1 MSSFGLRRQSFA
13 ANLNEQSNTKEM
25 NIFMSRIELHESD
38 EEIRRRRRQRIEEM
52 RRARE
57 REAMIRRFVIPG
69 AALLLLLIVIVVV
82 ICVKAF
88 GSKKPEEVIP
98 ESTTVSEIAP
108 TVMESS
114 STEEASEE
122 IEEGY
127 VLQRMDTTEA
137 LNFSRFEGNISSTYG
152 VFIDADNGIILA
164 GNDYNER
171 IVPASMTKIMTVLTA
186 AKALGITG
194 ENWAENP
201 VLQDTFTITREITDY
216 SFVHECSNVGFEV
229 GEAVP
234 VIELFYGTIMPSGAD
249 AALGLAYYVAGSQE
263 AFMELVNQDLAELG
277 LSQSSHF
284 TNCIGLYEKDHYSTS
299 LDIAIMMKAV
309 MDNPFL
315 RDVLSAH
322 VREIPASELH
332 PNGIILSN
340 LFLRRIED
348 RDTHGEVIGA
358 KTGFVNQ
365 SKNCCVSLAEDKNG
379 KEYICVTIGA
389 EGKWKCIDDHMY
401 LYQKY
406 LPE

>member
-1 MSSFGLRRQSFA
+1 
-13 ANLNEQSNTKEM
+13 
-25 NIFMSRIELHESD
+25 MSRIELQESE
-38 EEIRRRRRQRIEEM
+38 EEIRRRRRKRIEEM
-52 RRARE
+52 RREKE
-57 REAMIRRFVIPG
+57 RAEFIQRYVIPG
-69 AALLLLLIVIVVV
+69 VAIGAVLLIIVIVV
-82 ICVKAF
+82 CVKVF
-88 GSKKPEEVIP
+88 GSGKPMEEPEESSVVQ
-98 ESTTVSEIAP
+98 ESLPVTITP
-108 TVMESS
+108 
-114 STEEASEE
+114 ASEE
-122 IEEGY
+122 ETTEEVAEEEY
-127 VLQRMDTTEA
+127 KLEKMLTTEA
-137 LNFSRFEGNISSTYG
+137 LNFSRFGGNISSTHG
-152 VFIDADNGIILA
+152 VFIDVDNGMILA

-234 VIELFYGTIMPSGAD
+234 VLELFYGTIMPSGAD
-249 AALGLAYYVAGSQE
+249 AALGLACYVAGSQE

-284 TNCIGLYEKDHYSTS
+284 TNCIGLYEKEHYSTS

-322 VREIPASELH
+322 IREIAASEIH

-365 SKNCCVSLAEDKNG
+365 SKNCCVSLAKDKNG

>member
-1 MSSFGLRRQSFA
+1 MKQRNFA
-13 ANLNEQSNTKEM
+13 PDLVLPNKTKETKI
-25 NIFMSRIELHESD
+25 NMSRIELQESD

-57 REAMIRRFVIPG
+57 RERLMKQYAIMGAGAFV
-69 AALLLLLIVIVVV
+69 ALIILLI

-88 GSKKPEEVIP
+88 GSDEPEAVDSPESTITSEVKASVAVVSSVPEEV
-98 ESTTVSEIAP
+98 EV
-108 TVMESS
+108 
-114 STEEASEE
+114 
-122 IEEGY
+122 GY
-127 VLQRMDTTEA
+127 VLQSMNATEA
-137 LNFSRFEGNISSTYG
+137 ASFSRFQGDISSTYG
-152 VFIDADNGIILA
+152 VFIDVEDEKILA
-164 GNDYNER
+164 GNDYNAQ
-171 IVPASMTKIMTVLTA
+171 IIPASMTKVMTVLTA

-194 ENWAENP
+194 DDWAENP

-249 AALGLAYYVAGSQE
+249 AALGLACYVSGSQE
-263 AFMELVNQDLAELG
+263 EFMKLVNEDLAELG
-277 LSQSSHF
+277 LSQTSHF
-284 TNCIGLYEKDHYSTS
+284 TNCIGLYDQEHYSTS
-299 LDIAIMMKAV
+299 LDIAIMMKAA

-322 VREIPASELH
+322 IREIPASETH
-332 PNGIILSN
+332 PEGIVLSN

-358 KTGFVNQ
+358 KTGYVNQ
-365 SKNCCVSLAEDKNG
+365 SKNCCVSLAKDKSG